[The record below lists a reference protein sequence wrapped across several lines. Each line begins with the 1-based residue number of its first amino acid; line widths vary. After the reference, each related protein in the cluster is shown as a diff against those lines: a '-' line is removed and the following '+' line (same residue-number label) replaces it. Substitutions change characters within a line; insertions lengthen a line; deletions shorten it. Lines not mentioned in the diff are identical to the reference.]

1 MTRDEAAAIIGM
13 FHETLQAMPEHVEI
27 VRWEVD
33 ETGTPHMKLK
43 ALTDEGREFLK
54 VCFRGQMKGTWRSP
68 TIA

>member
-13 FHETLQAMPEHVEI
+13 FHETLEAMPEHVEI

-43 ALTDEGREFLK
+43 ALTDEGRAFLK
-54 VCFRGQMKGTWRSP
+54 ECFGRRLSGP
-68 TIA
+68 